1 MFAFCLG
8 CLIAFHLLYFLLF
21 CLQDERALFK
31 ELKKR
36 AKQVMAER
44 NKKRV
49 EIYKNKLKDQLPSQ
63 IRVWNDRE
71 QRLVKVVSGTAG
83 FSLVALL
90 VRQCPDPPTEV
101 DPDTDDES
109 KTDEHKLPDTSECEL
124 LNDDPTTRPWTAS
137 DQGACS
143 PPAPFSTLPPP
154 HHHLYACVPF
164 RVPP

>member
-1 MFAFCLG
+1 
-8 CLIAFHLLYFLLF
+8 
-21 CLQDERALFK
+21 
-31 ELKKR
+31 
-36 AKQVMAER
+36 MAER
-44 NKKRV
+44 NTKRV